1 MKLSFFL
8 HYYQCP
14 KRDFLS
20 IHFLDSMK
28 GQALREDYVSHEADS
43 HQLSQKLRQIL
54 LGYNLLEF
62 I

>member
-1 MKLSFFL
+1 
-8 HYYQCP
+8 
-14 KRDFLS
+14 
-20 IHFLDSMK
+20 MK